1 MKSRELE
8 STSALDNK
16 TEKKVI
22 EGITNLES
30 KPTILMIAHRLS
42 TVKTCDSIVQ
52 LENGKIVAIGS
63 FDDLLENSPSF
74 KELASEMKNN

>member
-1 MKSRELE
+1 
-8 STSALDNK
+8 
-16 TEKKVI
+16 
-22 EGITNLES
+22 
-30 KPTILMIAHRLS
+30 MIAHRLS

-52 LENGKIVAIGS
+52 LEDGKIVAIGS